1 MRCNCVVLL
10 CMCVVGVPSLH
21 VVVVVFT
28 AAVGRGVATTFWSI
42 QQPST
47 APVDHI
53 LEYCYQVGNATNPPL
68 VSVARCAVLHAWV
81 SRLQPPYPV
90 PPQVHSLSYGMA
102 AANVDTYQGA
112 GYLERSD
119 NELAKLALRGLTIII
134 ASGDAG
140 VGLIVRTVCSGV
152 CVCGGDEYGIVSKDA

>member
-152 CVCGGDEYGIVSKDA
+152 CVCVWRR